1 MLAAR
6 NALSEALA
14 GRDLASIQSA
24 LTKATAAK
32 VEDAEVIA
40 SAKALIATLEKEKE
54 AVAALMAACDARTL
68 AALESA
74 LAAATALGL
83 TEESTPEVATANT
96 LKNSLIAEQA
106 CKGALT
112 KATAAKDADALS
124 KGLAEAQQLGLS
136 GAEVSS
142 RACVCLCTGACVGRA
157 LLRVPDYEIFFLLLP
172 RKSCPASWGSEVI
185 LTCIGM
191 SMHH

>member
-40 SAKALIATLEKEKE
+40 SAKALIATLEKENA
-54 AVAALMAACDARTL
+54 AVAALVAACDARTL

-83 TEESTPEVATANT
+83 AEASTPEVATANT

-112 KATAAKDADALS
+112 KATAAKDSDALS

-136 GAEVSS
+136 GAEVEFVWRCMEVWEWGGHSS
-142 RACVCLCTGACVGRA
+142 R
-157 LLRVPDYEIFFLLLP
+157 FFF
-172 RKSCPASWGSEVI
+172 A
-185 LTCIGM
+185 
-191 SMHH
+191 